1 MTQIRSEVQDSEGTI
16 STHATGFAGK
26 FILRSWLQGIAR
38 RIAAFCISHA
48 WLQCLFVG
56 GIALGFNLFQI
67 GTPSLWFDEILSVHR
82 AIQSLPVLLQIVGQT
97 QPNMALYYLFLHFWL
112 GFTGLLGLNPVE
124 WVVRLPSAVF
134 AALASMIVF
143 LLGRRFIGMIAGF
156 VAAGIYLLNDLQL
169 VYAQQTRS
177 YALQLLLI
185 CFAWYALF
193 AILTGSSRQK
203 RWWVC
208 FTLAMVL
215 AAYTQLFSYLILMA
229 QIATFGIL
237 LFIPTTWRKTAWQQI
252 RSLIISLG
260 SMFILT
266 FPMIYESRHNDKTGW
281 LPVPHPKEIAELFIT
296 IADNNKIYLLLL
308 FALCAVAVVVIAAV
322 SSSRG
327 IRLLQSMS
335 FITTP
340 EDERISRYQQQLPFV
355 IGLLCWI
362 AIPVVLSYLVS
373 QGPIHLFS
381 SRYLVTIVPP
391 LVLLVGLGIA
401 VVPSRIAQAI
411 LVPALLLVTIVF
423 VPSYYQ
429 NAQIENW
436 RTASLWL
443 EQHYSA
449 NDGLVC
455 FDNEQGCEVSLQYYF
470 KAYPGAAH
478 FTADSP
484 GSFSWANYDITN
496 DPGNVYEA
504 LNPTALSAFGMHH
517 SRIFFILAR
526 IPDKA
531 SAAQAAVAQHW
542 LDTHYHLLSIIVTST
557 VTIRLYL
564 TNH

>member
-1 MTQIRSEVQDSEGTI
+1 MAQIHSEVQDIEGTI
-16 STHATGFAGK
+16 SSPAAGFTEK
-26 FILRSWLQGIAR
+26 FRLLSWIQAIAR
-38 RIAAFCISHA
+38 RVAAFCISQG
-48 WLQCLFVG
+48 WVLCLFVG
-56 GIALGFNLFQI
+56 SIALGFNLFQI

-82 AIQSLPVLLQIVGQT
+82 ALQSLPVLLQIVSHT

-112 GFTGLLGLNPVE
+112 GFTGFLGLNPVE

-143 LLGRRFIGMIAGF
+143 LLGRRFIGTIAGM

-177 YALQLLLI
+177 YAMQLFLI
-185 CFAWYALF
+185 CIAWYALF
-193 AILTGSSRQK
+193 AILSGHSRQK
-203 RWWVC
+203 RWWVY
-208 FTLAMVL
+208 FTLAMTL
-215 AAYTQLFSYLILMA
+215 AAYTQLFSYLVLMS

-237 LFIPTTWRKTAWQQI
+237 LIIPTAWRKTAWQQV
-252 RSLIISLG
+252 RSLIFSLG

-281 LPVPHPKEIAELFIT
+281 LPVPHLRDIAELFIA

-308 FALCAVAVVVIAAV
+308 FAFCAVGVVVISAV
-322 SSSRG
+322 SSSQG

-340 EDERISRYQQQLPFV
+340 EDERISRYQQQFPFV
-355 IGLLCWI
+355 MGLLCWI
-362 AIPVVLSYLVS
+362 AIPIVLSYLIS

-411 LVPALLLVTIVF
+411 LVPALLLVTIIF
-423 VPSYYQ
+423 VPNYYQ

-443 EQHYSA
+443 EQHFQT

-470 KAYPGAAH
+470 RAYPGSAH

-484 GSFSWANYDITN
+484 GSLSWANYDITN

-517 SRIFFILAR
+517 PRIFFILAR

-542 LDTHYHLLSIIVTST
+542 LDTHYHLLRNIVTST
-557 VTIRLYL
+557 VTIRLYV